1 MITILSPAKKLDFN
15 KTVQSKLN
23 SQPDFLDD
31 SKILINELRKLKPKD
46 ISKLM
51 KISDDLANLNVERNL
66 SWSTPFNMSNARQAI
81 FAFRGQAYIGLDA
94 DSLDD
99 HDLKF
104 AQDHL
109 IILSGLYGVLKPLD
123 LMQAYRLEMGTNL
136 KNPRGKNLYEFW
148 GDKITD
154 DINKELAKQKHKVL
168 VNLASN
174 EYFKSIKPK
183 LLKGE
188 IITPIFKE
196 EKGGGYKVITVYAKT
211 ARGLMSHFMIKNRI
225 ENPEDLKAFDTD
237 GYLYNEDLS
246 TEKEWVFTR

>member
-1 MITILSPAKKLDFN
+1 MITILSPAKKLDFK

-51 KISDDLANLNVERNL
+51 NISDDLANLNVERNL
-66 SWSTPFNMSNARQAI
+66 SWSTPFTKSNARQAI
-81 FAFRGQAYIGLDA
+81 FAFRGQVYIGLDA
-94 DSLDD
+94 DSLNDN
-99 HDLKF
+99 DLKF
-104 AQDHL
+104 AQDH
-109 IILSGLYGVLKPLD
+109 IRILSGLYGVLKPLD
-123 LMQAYRLEMGTNL
+123 LMQAYRLEMGTSL
-136 KNPRGKNLYEFW
+136 KNSRGKNLYEFW
-148 GDKITD
+148 GDKITNA
-154 DINKELAKQKHKVL
+154 INKELIKQKHKVL

-196 EKGGGYKVITVYAKT
+196 EKGGKYKVVTVYAKT
-211 ARGLMSHFMIKNRI
+211 ARGQMSHFIIKNRL
-225 ENPEDLKAFDTD
+225 EKPDDLKAFDTD
-237 GYLYNEDLS
+237 GYLFNEGLS

>member
-188 IITPIFKE
+188 IITPIFKCS
-196 EKGGGYKVITVYAKT
+196 K
-211 ARGLMSHFMIKNRI
+211 LF
-225 ENPEDLKAFDTD
+225 F
-237 GYLYNEDLS
+237 
-246 TEKEWVFTR
+246 